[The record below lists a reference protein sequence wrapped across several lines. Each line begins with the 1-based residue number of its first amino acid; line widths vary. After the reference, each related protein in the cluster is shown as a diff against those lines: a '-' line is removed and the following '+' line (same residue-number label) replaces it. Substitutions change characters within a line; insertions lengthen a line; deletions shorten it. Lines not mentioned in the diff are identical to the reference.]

1 MLTIR
6 LSVHAMATAFLV
18 LACTVGLAAQ
28 SDSSIDARKTALIG
42 QLLDA
47 THAADQVLNVME
59 AGLPAMRQ
67 ATPDVPA
74 VFWDRFVAQARA
86 SRNELIAALVPL
98 YARTFELSELEALVQ
113 FYKSPLGQ
121 RLIDVQ
127 PMLARESMQVGQS
140 WGARIGAQVG
150 QQLEKEG
157 IRLPSR

>member
-1 MLTIR
+1 MNR
-6 LSVHAMATAFLV
+6 GFRR
-18 LACTVGLAAQ
+18 ACVAGFFILGCTSPLAAQ
-28 SDSSIDARKTALIG
+28 SAPIDPQRAAVIG

-47 THAADQVLNVME
+47 THAADQVFNVME

-74 VFWDRFVAQARA
+74 LFWDRFVAQARA
-86 SRNELIAALVPL
+86 RRQELLAALVPL

-127 PMLARESMQVGQS
+127 PVLARESMQVGQS
-140 WGARIGAQVG
+140 WGARIGADVG
-150 QQLEKEG
+150 QQLEREG
-157 IRLPSR
+157 VAMPRR

>member
-1 MLTIR
+1 MSR
-6 LSVHAMATAFLV
+6 LFLHAIANAFLI

-28 SDSSIDARKTALIG
+28 SDTSVDAQKTAVIG

-67 ATPDVPA
+67 ATSDVPA
-74 VFWDRFVAQARA
+74 IFWDRFVDQARA
-86 SRNELIAALVPL
+86 RRHELLAALVPL

-113 FYKSPLGQ
+113 FYRSPLGQ

-127 PMLARESMQVGQS
+127 PALARDSMQVGQS
-140 WGARIGAQVG
+140 WGARIGAEVG
-150 QQLEKEG
+150 RQLEKEG
-157 IRLPSR
+157 VRLPTR

>member
-1 MLTIR
+1 MNR
-6 LSVHAMATAFLV
+6 LFHHACVTGLLV
-18 LACTVGLAAQ
+18 LGCTSPLAAQ
-28 SDSSIDARKTALIG
+28 SAPIDPQKAAVIG

-47 THAADQVLNVME
+47 TQAADQVLNVME

-86 SRNELIAALVPL
+86 RRHELLAALVPL
-98 YARTFELSELEALVQ
+98 YARAFELSELEALVQ
-113 FYKSPLGQ
+113 FYRSPLGQ

-127 PMLARESMQVGQS
+127 PALARESMQVGQS
-140 WGARIGAQVG
+140 WGARIGAEVG

-157 IRLPSR
+157 VRLPSR